1 MSYDLEV
8 YGRIELSSHEM
19 REFVIADDQ
28 LIVDD
33 SMALAP
39 PAVPIIFAESGKYA
53 FVLSGAYRIEP
64 EDLPAGHESDLALA
78 TVLYRIVVERG
89 GADGVFSAKAFAE
102 RLAAR
107 VAGWVVDPQTQSVGA
122 KKDGRP
128 PGSRFLH
135 AEWYFGEG
143 SPELA
148 AIYLETGRRFY
159 DRVAPV
165 RFGTHDPL
173 SGSLRRDGDDGFDR
187 YFRDECSAS
196 RLIIKGESVLIRG
209 FISEWSDP
217 LWPSVRLTLEL
228 TGSRS
233 ADLSGLE
240 TFFVE
245 FAKRT
250 SSFFACIEVNDSE
263 FASAVPQ
270 IGTGEWP
277 GLPRVPQWL
286 TWFSPSYGELVR
298 PYLKPEQTVTYPEGI
313 LHRWALHPVD
323 AEEIAR
329 ISGRRSWL
337 PEKLTPVQDDLDN
350 PRLATAPARLRPAE
364 LGGSG
369 ARTSHRLLRGF
380 FGFKSSD

>member
-8 YGRIELSSHEM
+8 YASIELSSHEM
-19 REFVIADDQ
+19 REFALADHQ
-28 LIVDD
+28 LIIDT
-33 SMALAP
+33 SSALASAAFP
-39 PAVPIIFAESGKYA
+39 LLYADSGNYA
-53 FVLSGAYRIEP
+53 FVFSGAHRIEP
-64 EDLPAGHESDLALA
+64 EDLPTGYESDLALA

-89 GADGVFSAKAFAE
+89 GADDVFSAKAFAE

-107 VAGWVVDPQTQSVGA
+107 VAGWVVDPQTQSAGT
-122 KKDGRP
+122 KKAGQP

-148 AIYLETGRRFY
+148 AIYLETARRFF

-173 SGSLRRDGDDGFDR
+173 SGSLLRDGDDGFDR
-187 YFRDECSAS
+187 YFRDECSMS

-228 TGSRS
+228 TGSRP

-240 TFFVE
+240 AFFVE

-250 SSFFACIEVNDSE
+250 SSFFACIEVNESE

-270 IGTGEWP
+270 MGTGEWP

-286 TWFSPSYGELVR
+286 TWFSPSYGDLVR
-298 PYLKPEQTVTYPEGI
+298 PYLKPERTVAYPEGI

-337 PEKLTPVQDDLDN
+337 PEKLTPVQDDRDN

-369 ARTSHRLLRGF
+369 ARSSRRFLRGF
-380 FGFKSSD
+380 FGFKAD